1 MQQELDEPH
10 PTGERLL
17 LRSAAIVGL
26 GGVALIH
33 VLNLQEMLQEAPY
46 LGILY
51 FGPIVGGL
59 WLAGMLIRR
68 DSSLAWIAG
77 GALSL
82 MVIIGYVLT
91 RTTGL
96 PNASGDIGNWSMP
109 LGLASLFVEGWTVL
123 VAIWAMWIAPKQ
135 PA

>member
-1 MQQELDEPH
+1 MRQKLGGTPLAE
-10 PTGERLL
+10 ERLL
-17 LRSAAIVGL
+17 LRGAGIVGL
-26 GGVALIH
+26 GGLSLTH
-33 VLNLQEMLQEAPY
+33 VLNLQDMLEEAPY

-51 FGPIVGGL
+51 FGPIIGGL
-59 WLAGMLIRR
+59 LLAGMLVRK

-77 GALSL
+77 GALSF

-96 PNASGDIGNWSMP
+96 PNASGDVGNWSLP

-123 VAIWAMWIAPKQ
+123 VAIWALWIAPRERT
-135 PA
+135 